1 MPEST
6 LEALTKRVE
15 ELERQLA
22 ALTATKPPADA
33 WKSVVGIFEDDEFS
47 RDMIAETLAIR
58 ERSRQAARE
67 GRYDD
72 PV

>member
-1 MPEST
+1 MPEMT

-15 ELERQLA
+15 ELERKLA
-22 ALTATKPPADA
+22 ELAKPQPPAND
-33 WKSVVGIFEDDEFS
+33 WRSVVGIFEDDEFA
-47 RDMIAETLAIR
+47 RDWEAEVRAIR